1 MNRVGVCTV
10 VAVLA
15 VAATSLARGQAGV
28 HHGLDPANLDTT
40 CAPCQEFYE
49 YANGGWLERTE
60 LPPQY
65 PSYGSFVELQDRNYE
80 TLRTIAEGLART
92 AVARPKTPD
101 QKVGTFYASCMDSAQ
116 SEAIGAGPLKEELDR
131 IAAIAS

>member
-1 MNRVGVCTV
+1 MTRVGVCTV

-15 VAATSLARGQAGV
+15 VAAPSLARGQAGV
-28 HHGLDPANLDTT
+28 HHGLDPANLDTP

-65 PSYGSFVELQDRNYE
+65 PSYGSFVELQDRNYQ
-80 TLRTIAEGLART
+80 TLRAIAEGLP
-92 AVARPKTPD
+92 RPPLGPP
-101 QKVGTFYASCMDSAQ
+101 QPPAQ
-116 SEAIGAGPLKEELDR
+116 NGG
-131 IAAIAS
+131 